1 MENVWRKGGGEA
13 LVNPTNINYS
23 TPGQIYCNHD
33 LLCLWAIQCLMPLT
47 LFLEPKDQ
55 KYLVWLF
62 AFLNTISKMDDEC
75 TFYLNMLNRWNY
87 HKGIKLVFSKY
98 KKMLEKSPFGELLD
112 IQALGVVNLT
122 GTLSLVFCWQNP
134 TNILPSFCK
143 IITGNSFICIGGGL
157 NSNIFM
163 FARKRRLWNRL
174 ETWKF
179 ECNFS
184 LSFLVNIIY
193 TH

>member
-1 MENVWRKGGGEA
+1 
-13 LVNPTNINYS
+13 
-23 TPGQIYCNHD
+23 
-33 LLCLWAIQCLMPLT
+33 
-47 LFLEPKDQ
+47 
-55 KYLVWLF
+55 
-62 AFLNTISKMDDEC
+62 
-75 TFYLNMLNRWNY
+75 
-87 HKGIKLVFSKY
+87 
-98 KKMLEKSPFGELLD
+98 MLEKSPFGELLD

-143 IITGNSFICIGGGL
+143 IITGDSFICIGGGL

-163 FARKRRLWNRL
+163 FARKRQLWNRL

-193 TH
+193 IH